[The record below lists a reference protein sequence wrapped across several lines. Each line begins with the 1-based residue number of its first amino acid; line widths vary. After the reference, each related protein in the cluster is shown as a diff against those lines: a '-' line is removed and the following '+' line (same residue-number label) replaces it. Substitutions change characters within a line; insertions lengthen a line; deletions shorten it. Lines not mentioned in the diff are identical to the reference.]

1 MTDVID
7 TVQLNEI
14 DDPILEFFD
23 ITLPGHP
30 KSATDTTGTFHLFPG
45 LEQGG
50 NATVTFDG
58 NEYYAIPIQLTG
70 QEVASSGTIARPTLA
85 IANIPALTKTAAS
98 DKEIVGVQAIRND
111 NDLTLPFETND
122 DLIGT
127 KIVYRRAFESA
138 LDTTN
143 PPEFPSQTYFIDRVA
158 SENNIIATFELAS
171 PMDVEGVTIPARRVV
186 GKYCSWQYQGKAL
199 GFGGGCSWGY
209 TAADQGGYI
218 DKDNNRITGI
228 IGNWSNIS
236 GGNYSVTAAGVGDKV
251 FTEES
256 GTNQRQI
263 WEAILP
269 HAHGAKD
276 PRIFRRYWKRIDVCG
291 KVLDSCKIRFQKY
304 IKNFTAVAS
313 ASGDTTKTTITFADA
328 HRFEVGDEVIIYV
341 SQGGTLRTALSGT
354 KTISAATNTT
364 NDYTITIDA
373 DISSAASLNSSD
385 KWVEDADFNKQMHL
399 PFGGFPGSK
408 QFR

>member
-30 KSATDTTGTFHLFPG
+30 RSVNDTTGTFHLFPG

-50 NATVTFDG
+50 SATVTFDG
-58 NEYYAIPIQLTG
+58 NDYHAIPIQLTG
-70 QEVASSGTIARPTLA
+70 QEVASSGTIARPSLA

-98 DKEIVGVQAIRND
+98 DKEMVGVQAIKND
-111 NDLTLPFETND
+111 SDLTLPFETND

-127 KIVYRRAFESA
+127 KVVYRRAFQSA
-138 LDTTN
+138 LDTAN
-143 PPEFPSQTYFIDRVA
+143 PPEFPSQTYFVDRVA

-171 PMDVEGVTIPARRVV
+171 PMDVEGVTIPARRIV

-218 DKDNNRITGI
+218 DINNNRITGI
-228 IGNWSNIS
+228 LGNWDNLTS
-236 GGNYSVTAAGVGDKV
+236 GTYSENDKV

-256 GTNQRQI
+256 GTEQRQI
-263 WEAILP
+263 WQAIIASP
-269 HAHGAKD
+269 KKGTAGAKD

-291 KVLDSCKIRFQKY
+291 KVLDSCKARFQKDV
-304 IKNFTAVAS
+304 KNFTAIAS
-313 ASGDTTKTTITFADA
+313 VNEDNTKTTITFENA
-328 HRFEVGDEVIIYV
+328 HPFAEGDEVVIYV

-354 KTISAATNTT
+354 KTIDSATST
-364 NDYTITIDA
+364 TITIDA
-373 DISSAASLNSSD
+373 DISSAAALNSSD

>member
-14 DDPILEFFD
+14 ADPILELFD

-30 KSATDTTGTFHLFPG
+30 KSANDTTGTFHLFPG

-58 NEYYAIPIQLTG
+58 NDYFSIPIQITG
-70 QEVASSGTIARPTLA
+70 QEVASSGAIARPTLA
-85 IANIPALTKTAAS
+85 IANIPALTKTADS
-98 DKEIVGVQAIRND
+98 SEIVGVQAIRN
-111 NDLTLPFETND
+111 NSGLTLPFETND

-158 SENNIIATFELAS
+158 SENNIVATFELAS
-171 PMDVEGVTIPARRVV
+171 PMDIEGITIPARRII

-199 GFGGGCSWGY
+199 GFGGGCSWNF

-228 IGNWSNIS
+228 LGNWASTS
-236 GGNYSVTAAGVGDKV
+236 GGTYSVNDKV
-251 FTEES
+251 FTEET

-263 WEAILP
+263 WQTIIP

-276 PRIFRRYWKRIDVCG
+276 PRIFGRYWKRIDVCG

-313 ASGDTTKTTITFADA
+313 ASGDTTKTTITFANA
-328 HRFEVGDEVIIYV
+328 HQFQVGDEVIIYV
-341 SQGGTLRTALSGT
+341 TQNDNLRTALSGT
-354 KTISAATNTT
+354 KTISAITT
-364 NDYTITIDA
+364 NTITIDST
-373 DISSAASLNSSD
+373 DISAANSLSSAD
-385 KWVEDADFNKQMHL
+385 KWVEDADFNKQRHL

>member
-14 DDPILEFFD
+14 ADPILEFFD

-30 KSATDTTGTFHLFPG
+30 KSAGDTTGTFHLFPG

-58 NEYYAIPIQLTG
+58 NEYHAIPIQLTG
-70 QEVASSGTIARPTLA
+70 QEVASSGTIARPSLA
-85 IANIPALTKTAAS
+85 IANIPALTKTADS
-98 DKEIVGVQAIRND
+98 NKEMVGVQGIRKD
-111 NDLTLPFETND
+111 SDLTLPFETND

-138 LDTTN
+138 LDTSS

-171 PMDVEGVTIPARRVV
+171 PMDVEGVTIPARRIV

-218 DKDNNRITGI
+218 DIDNNRITGI
-228 IGNWSNIS
+228 LGNWDSIS
-236 GGNYSVTAAGVGDKV
+236 GGTYSANDKV

-263 WEAILP
+263 WEAIIASP
-269 HAHGAKD
+269 NKGTTGAKD

-291 KVLDSCKIRFQKY
+291 KVLNSCKVRFQKDV
-304 IKNFTAVAS
+304 KNFTAVAPV
-313 ASGDTTKTTITFADA
+313 SGDNTKTTITFADA
-328 HRFEVGDEVIIYV
+328 HPFAVGDEVVIYV
-341 SQGGTLRTALSGT
+341 TQNDTLRTALSGT
-354 KTISAATNTT
+354 KTISAATT
-364 NDYTITIDA
+364 NTITIDST